1 MTQNNPA
8 NLKVKAGDPLSAK
21 LWNRTID
28 RIAAGRNGYGGA
40 IDLYGQNLIPYVVE
54 ESLDEVDMGNLIHI
68 SGFDG
73 RQNDDEIYDLAAQ
86 LRFKGKQ
93 PDWSTFIS
101 RICVAAEPAKAGDQ
115 VFACISGLALVKV
128 SSHRAGKRFVQIDPD
143 DPTVAKMSTGGFAK
157 VLFEYGES
165 HCLVNMGERQNI
177 WKYELQGDV
186 NAGAQEAQI
195 KLMELTHAD
204 NYYTDPNNEDQ
215 NVTMKFMPPV
225 ECKLENKSKGLVAQ
239 CGNEWWAL
247 TSCSS
252 FLGCPTPKDLMIYET
267 GASPQWQTCDL
278 TGKWQRLNVF
288 ECESASPTQWLIDSP
303 IDEIQVGTALSC
315 QVKECGQCQWQYFDT
330 PVPSYTKISSC
341 SFGCNCDEPV
351 VSNPVSG
358 SYYYT
363 NCNGASGETGYLCFT
378 LLTEAASVWACNS
391 ANTGTDECCVPIF
404 PPDDCPDPCTV

>member
-40 IDLYGQNLIPYVVE
+40 IDLYGQTLIPYVVTQ
-54 ESLDEVDMGNLIHI
+54 DEVDMGNLVSIK
-68 SGFDG
+68 GFDG
-73 RQNDDEIYDLAAQ
+73 KADNDNPHDLAAQ
-86 LRFKGKQ
+86 LLFSGEK
-93 PDWSTFIS
+93 PDWYSKIS
-101 RICVAAEPAKAGDQ
+101 RVCVAAEPAKKDEQ
-115 VFACISGLALVKV
+115 VFGCISGLALVKV
-128 SSHRAGKRFVQIDPD
+128 SQQSASKRFVQVDPT
-143 DPTVAKMSTGGFAK
+143 DPTVAKQATGGFAK
-157 VLFEYGES
+157 VIFEYGNDY
-165 HCLVNMGERQNI
+165 CLVDMGERQNV
-177 WKYELQGDV
+177 WQYETTGSV
-186 NAGAQEAQI
+186 SSGATSTTI
-195 KLMELTHAD
+195 KLKELDGTEYAD
-204 NYYTDPNNEDQ
+204 
-215 NVTMKFMPPV
+215 NVTMKFQPAV
-225 ECKLENKSKGLVAQ
+225 DCKLDAGDTGLVIQ
-239 CGNEWWAL
+239 CGNEWYAL

-288 ECESASPTQWLIDSP
+288 ECESASPTQWTIDSP